1 MKTTTW
7 VFALTFALIIT
18 GGVAYAEQ
26 TPMSVALERKGFEQ
40 IAHRKGVKVFKH
52 KYDNNIR
59 LGADATI
66 NAPVA
71 EVLKA
76 VMNYEG
82 QVGKI
87 ARLSESRVL
96 RRGKGWLTVYQRL
109 NLPVISDRDFT
120 LKVRWGKRGDTT
132 WVSYKALRRG
142 PPERS
147 GVVRVSYH
155 EGSWQLRPIRGGQA
169 TRARFQVSIDMSGWL
184 PSWLARS
191 GSGKEVPE
199 LFTAIRKMV
208 STQSLR
214 SAKCT
219 TNCS

>member
-1 MKTTTW
+1 MKPTTLGL
-7 VFALTFALIIT
+7 LTLALIVT
-18 GGVAYAEQ
+18 SGVAHAEQ

-40 IAHRKGVKVFKH
+40 IAHRKGVKVYKH

-66 NAPVA
+66 NAPVG

-109 NLPVISDRDFT
+109 NLPVISDRDFV
-120 LKVRWGKRGDTT
+120 LKVRWGKRGDLF

-147 GVVRVSYH
+147 GVD
-155 EGSWQLRPIRGGQA
+155 A
-169 TRARFQVSIDMSGWL
+169 CRARPRRSPVL
-184 PSWLARS
+184 PSSRLQC
-191 GSGKEVPE
+191 
-199 LFTAIRKMV
+199 T
-208 STQSLR
+208 SL
-214 SAKCT
+214 
-219 TNCS
+219 